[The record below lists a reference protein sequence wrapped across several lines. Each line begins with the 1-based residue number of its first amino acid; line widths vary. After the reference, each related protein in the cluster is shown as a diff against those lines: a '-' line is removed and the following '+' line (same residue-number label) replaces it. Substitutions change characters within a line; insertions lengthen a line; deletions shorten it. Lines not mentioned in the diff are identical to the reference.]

1 MAKGERCS
9 TGHERKARALLLKEE
24 RFLQC
29 SGCCWHELNSQNLR
43 IRRTLYAELTVYFY
57 RGG

>member
-9 TGHERKARALLLKEE
+9 AGHGRKARALLLKEE

-29 SGCCWHELNSQNLR
+29 SGCCCHELNSQNLR
-43 IRRTLYAELTVYFY
+43 IRHALYAELTVYF
-57 RGG
+57 